1 MKSTYKILIGG
12 LLIFC
17 TITLATSSLHYDA
30 DGADNYGFPFNFYNK
45 VSGYNLATGEG
56 STTTD
61 FNPGALFGDVVFAFL
76 GSWLIFKLI
85 NKFYKKGNV

>member
-1 MKSTYKILIGG
+1 MKDSYKILIGG
-12 LLIFC
+12 ALIFG
-17 TITLATSSLHYDA
+17 IVTLVTSSLHYNA
-30 DGADNYGFPFNFYNK
+30 DGADTYGFPFNFYTK
-45 VSGYNLATGEG
+45 VSGYNLATSEG
-56 STTTD
+56 NTTTD